1 MRKEGSALTTIKPFK
16 AFLEV
21 PSKETWS
28 KERLQL
34 LTVFFFSW
42 SQEHRKGISCFFFEF
57 FFERISKITLSA
69 DTS

>member
-34 LTVFFFSW
+34 LTAIFFS
-42 SQEHRKGISCFFFEF
+42 
-57 FFERISKITLSA
+57 
-69 DTS
+69 